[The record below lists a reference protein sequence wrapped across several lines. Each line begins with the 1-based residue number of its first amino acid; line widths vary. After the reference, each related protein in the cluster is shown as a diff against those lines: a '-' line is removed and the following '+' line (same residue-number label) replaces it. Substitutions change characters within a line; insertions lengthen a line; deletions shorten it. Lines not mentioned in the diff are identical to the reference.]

1 MNVFNSE
8 PVKRGWAGKTNLLQ
22 FLKHRRPKDLVNVL
36 LLILFVYVAVSLD
49 AITPG
54 QMSPRARGLLIGAQ
68 KNTRLANSFP
78 GTDLGQK
85 INAADK
91 DLGTRPGEILVRD
104 GGTISTQVVIS
115 SGHTLRL
122 APGTYRLATELLWE
136 GAILL
141 KSHTSVIGAGWDTI
155 IVEPPK
161 TGWIIF
167 QSFED
172 IRTQPAH
179 SGTDSNISVS
189 DLQVKGA
196 NPAAE
201 GSVRQTVNLGNC
213 HNCNVS
219 HVWFNGTGV
228 IGVQAGGNALKGN
241 FADTVTLKNNL
252 FTRVAGQEA
261 AVVNG
266 RNVVIDGNTFKDSGR
281 NNGLQGVT
289 AIDVEPNTPDDIAQ
303 RIEIT
308 NNVIDS
314 RGSGFLHG
322 NGILVQNGAGTRGF
336 GPVLIKGNKIIGG
349 DLVPNISGNIA
360 TGIYVAANTQDVTVA
375 NNTIQRV
382 AHSGIRLENSTR
394 NYVTGNKLIST
405 GTGGIISFEVTNT
418 TDSKIFDNI
427 VAIDPNSPLG
437 TSTIQEKGASRN
449 NQYRGNTD
457 GRTALAPVILSARP

>member
-1 MNVFNSE
+1 
-8 PVKRGWAGKTNLLQ
+8 
-22 FLKHRRPKDLVNVL
+22 
-36 LLILFVYVAVSLD
+36 
-49 AITPG
+49 
-54 QMSPRARGLLIGAQ
+54 
-68 KNTRLANSFP
+68 
-78 GTDLGQK
+78 
-85 INAADK
+85 
-91 DLGTRPGEILVRD
+91 
-104 GGTISTQVVIS
+104 
-115 SGHTLRL
+115 
-122 APGTYRLATELLWE
+122 
-136 GAILL
+136 
-141 KSHTSVIGAGWDTI
+141 
-155 IVEPPK
+155 
-161 TGWIIF
+161 
-167 QSFED
+167 
-172 IRTQPAH
+172 
-179 SGTDSNISVS
+179 
-189 DLQVKGA
+189 
-196 NPAAE
+196 
-201 GSVRQTVNLGNC
+201 
-213 HNCNVS
+213 
-219 HVWFNGTGV
+219 VWFNGTGV